1 MPKSG
6 LIKCSE
12 VFQHINADAI
22 KTKGEWENEQRK
34 WSTFLQTPNR
44 PVPRTKA
51 DEEAEKIIPYQVRI
65 FKQPKPKVDPT
76 YRAPTPPPPTP
87 IPQQFEL
94 IPEPA
99 PQYVEYLND
108 SAFEEN
114 DNPPED
120 SEVPDLTQTG
130 EDVVVDSIEIVEEKI
145 EEVPAP
151 RAKTPEIKK
160 SPEEMYL
167 EQQLLAVQKQLLE
180 LSNLPFAI
188 QATLDAVTAQLSLL
202 VPAIKQ
208 QQSLEINH
216 NRSPETV
223 EVSSCDE
230 GHTEEMI
237 SIHEDQPSEELIE
250 DVEEQIITEEETVVE
265 VEPELTA
272 EDLEAIR
279 IEEEQQQLEAEWEH
293 KKQKVGFVIFL
304 FCVSFSMLNSN

>member
-51 DEEAEKIIPYQVRI
+51 DEEAEKIVPYQVRI

-94 IPEPA
+94 LPEPA
-99 PQYVEYLND
+99 PQYVEYLNE
-108 SAFEEN
+108 SAVEEN

-120 SEVPDLTQTG
+120 SEVPDLTG
-130 EDVVVDSIEIVEEKI
+130 ESVVIDPIEIVEEIKEI
-145 EEVPAP
+145 PAP
-151 RAKTPEIKK
+151 RNKTPEIKK
-160 SPEEMYL
+160 SPEEIYL

-208 QQSLEINH
+208 QQISEVN
-216 NRSPETV
+216 NKSPETV
-223 EVSSCDE
+223 EISSCDE
-230 GHTEEMI
+230 GHTEEMY
-237 SIHEDQPSEELIE
+237 SIHEDHSCEEMLEDIE
-250 DVEEQIITEEETVVE
+250 GQIIEEENFIET
-265 VEPELTA
+265 EPEITA
-272 EDLEAIR
+272 EDLEAMR
-279 IEEEQQQLEAEWEH
+279 IEEERQQLEAEWEH
-293 KKQKVGFVIFL
+293 KKQKVGF
-304 FCVSFSMLNSN
+304 

>member
-12 VFQHINADAI
+12 VFQHINADAC

-51 DEEAEKIIPYQVRI
+51 DEEAEKLVPYQVRI

-94 IPEPA
+94 VPEPE
-99 PQYVEYLND
+99 PQYVEYLNE
-108 SAFEEN
+108 AVEEN
-114 DNPPED
+114 DNQPED
-120 SEVPDLTQTG
+120 SEVPDLTG
-130 EDVVVDSIEIVEEKI
+130 EIAVIESVEKI
-145 EEVPAP
+145 EEKVEKIPEP
-151 RAKTPEIKK
+151 RNKTPEIKK

-208 QQSLEINH
+208 QQISEIN
-216 NRSPETV
+216 NKSPETV
-223 EVSSCDE
+223 EISSCDE
-230 GHTEEMI
+230 GHTEELN
-237 SIHEDQPSEELIE
+237 STHEDHSCEEMLE
-250 DVEEQIITEEETVVE
+250 DIEEQIIEEEIFVE
-265 VEPELTA
+265 TEPEITA
-272 EDLEAIR
+272 EDLEAMR
-279 IEEEQQQLEAEWEH
+279 IEEERQQLEAEWEH
-293 KKQKVGFVIFL
+293 KKQKVGF
-304 FCVSFSMLNSN
+304 

>member
-44 PVPRTKA
+44 PVPKTKA
-51 DEEAEKIIPYQVRI
+51 DEEAEKIVPYQVRI

-94 IPEPA
+94 MPEPA
-99 PQYVEYLND
+99 PQYVEYLNE
-108 SAFEEN
+108 SNVEEN
-114 DNPPED
+114 NIPPED
-120 SEVPDLTQTG
+120 SEVPDLTQSV
-130 EDVVVDSIEIVEEKI
+130 ENVVVDDGIEIADVEIVEEI
-145 EEVPAP
+145 QQE
-151 RAKTPEIKK
+151 RNKTPEIKK

-208 QQSLEINH
+208 QQNPAV
-216 NRSPETV
+216 NNKSPETV
-223 EVSSCDE
+223 DVSSCDE
-230 GHTEEMI
+230 GFGGVF
-237 SIHEDQPSEELIE
+237 ED
-250 DVEEQIITEEETVVE
+250 
-265 VEPELTA
+265 
-272 EDLEAIR
+272 
-279 IEEEQQQLEAEWEH
+279 
-293 KKQKVGFVIFL
+293 F
-304 FCVSFSMLNSN
+304 FC

>member
-51 DEEAEKIIPYQVRI
+51 DEEAEKIVPYQVRI

-94 IPEPA
+94 LPEPA
-99 PQYVEYLND
+99 PQYVEYLNE
-108 SAFEEN
+108 SAVEEN

-120 SEVPDLTQTG
+120 SEVPDLTG
-130 EDVVVDSIEIVEEKI
+130 ESVVIEPIEIVEEIKEI
-145 EEVPAP
+145 PAP
-151 RAKTPEIKK
+151 RNKTPEIKK
-160 SPEEMYL
+160 SPEEIYL

-208 QQSLEINH
+208 QQISEIN
-216 NRSPETV
+216 NKSPETV
-223 EVSSCDE
+223 EISSCDE
-230 GHTEEMI
+230 GHTEEMC
-237 SIHEDQPSEELIE
+237 SIHEDHSCEEMLEDIE
-250 DVEEQIITEEETVVE
+250 GQIIEEENFIE
-265 VEPELTA
+265 KEPEITE
-272 EDLEAIR
+272 EDLEAMR
-279 IEEEQQQLEAEWEH
+279 IEEERQQLEAEWEH
-293 KKQKVGFVIFL
+293 KKQKVGF
-304 FCVSFSMLNSN
+304 

>member
-51 DEEAEKIIPYQVRI
+51 DEEAEKIVPYQVRI

-94 IPEPA
+94 LPEPA
-99 PQYVEYLND
+99 PQYVEYLNE
-108 SAFEEN
+108 SAVEEN

-120 SEVPDLTQTG
+120 SEVPDLTG
-130 EDVVVDSIEIVEEKI
+130 ESVVIEPIEIVEEIKEI
-145 EEVPAP
+145 PAP
-151 RAKTPEIKK
+151 RNKTPEIKK
-160 SPEEMYL
+160 SPEEIYL

-208 QQSLEINH
+208 QQISEIN
-216 NRSPETV
+216 NKSPETV
-223 EVSSCDE
+223 EISSCDE
-230 GHTEEMI
+230 GHTEELC
-237 SIHEDQPSEELIE
+237 SIHEDHSCEEMLE
-250 DVEEQIITEEETVVE
+250 DIEEQIIEEENFIET
-265 VEPELTA
+265 EPEITE
-272 EDLEAIR
+272 EDLEAMR
-279 IEEEQQQLEAEWEH
+279 IEEERQQLEAEWEH
-293 KKQKVGFVIFL
+293 KKQKVGF
-304 FCVSFSMLNSN
+304 